1 MQSAF
6 AINARF
12 VTQPLTGVQRYCYE
26 LSQLL
31 RRGKLIS
38 PGPALPEYRK
48 LGTRVS
54 VLGGYLAGHPW
65 EQFALP
71 LSLRRGQTLLSPAGC
86 GPIGHPNQVIV
97 LHDVTV
103 LENPEWYSRAYAL
116 WYARLLPALANRVR
130 KIVTVSQFCKTR
142 IIEMLRMPEEK
153 IVVALEAASSCFF
166 PRDDDQILSVTERLG
181 VRRPYFLAVGAI
193 SPRKNFRRLTAA
205 WTRTQGKMDGAT
217 LIVVGKEGLRFSGQ
231 SSIGALPAGV
241 IRLGPVNEEDLAAL
255 YSGARGLLYPS
266 LHEGFGLP
274 ILEAMACG
282 CPVLTSNCT
291 AMPEVAGDAAI
302 LVDPLSEDSIADGI
316 RRLAQPGLA
325 ADLKRRGVERSKRFS
340 WTRTA
345 EIAEAAVLN

>member
-1 MQSAF
+1 MTLQSSKTPNGTAVRT
-6 AINARF
+6 RF
-12 VTQPLTGVQRYCYE
+12 GM
-26 LSQLL
+26 
-31 RRGKLIS
+31 
-38 PGPALPEYRK
+38 PGC
-48 LGTRVS
+48 
-54 VLGGYLAGHPW
+54 
-65 EQFALP
+65 F
-71 LSLRRGQTLLSPAGC
+71 
-86 GPIGHPNQVIV
+86 
-97 LHDVTV
+97 
-103 LENPEWYSRAYAL
+103 
-116 WYARLLPALANRVR
+116 ALANRVR

-217 LIVVGKEGLRFSGQ
+217 LIVVGKEGLRFSA
-231 SSIGALPAGV
+231 SLRS
-241 IRLGPVNEEDLAAL
+241 E
-255 YSGARGLLYPS
+255 YSGQASYVWGRSMKRIWPPS
-266 LHEGFGLP
+266 TPGREACCTLPLHEGFGLP

-302 LVDPLSEDSIADGI
+302 PVDPLSEDSIADGI